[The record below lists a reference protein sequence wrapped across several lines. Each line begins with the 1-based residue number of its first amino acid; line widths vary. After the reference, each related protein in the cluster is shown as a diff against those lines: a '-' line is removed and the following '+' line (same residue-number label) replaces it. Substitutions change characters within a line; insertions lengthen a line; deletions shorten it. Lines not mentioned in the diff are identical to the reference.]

1 MEGSEGKGQLTTDD
15 LVDDGTTEPVINIR
29 TFRFNFTLMSEQT
42 LKSKYE
48 IKELELNALLEVTQ
62 AINNNVPEES
72 LYKIYNFTLRS
83 NLNIKKLALFVL
95 DESWNCKVNFG
106 TKVNLTKA
114 KLPECF
120 KTVTDVSRC
129 HEFGE
134 GDFYEFDTV
143 VPVAHKK
150 TTLALVFVGGL
161 ANDEIYGNDDAVR
174 FIQALSNIIIVAIEN
189 KKLARKQLEQEALR
203 KELEIASDVQQF
215 LFPEKLP
222 NTDVLKIEASYL
234 PHDRVGGD
242 YYDYVPIN
250 KNQFLICV
258 ADVSGKG
265 IPAALMMS
273 NFQASL
279 RTLLRQTPNLTD
291 IVEALNFQVLENTK
305 GEKFITFFAA
315 IYDVRLKTMVYV
327 NSGHNPPILWSRKG
341 GIQLLEEGSTV
352 LGAMHPLPF
361 LNEGFLT
368 NLDDFLLFCYT
379 DGLTETISEQGSEF
393 GVESLLS
400 YFSSD
405 HIFTKDLKTIH
416 QDIIVALD
424 AFKGRN
430 GYHDDITILSCR
442 VG

>member
-1 MEGSEGKGQLTTDD
+1 MTQLD
-15 LVDDGTTEPVINIR
+15 IKKQ
-29 TFRFNFTLMSEQT
+29 F
-42 LKSKYE
+42 E
-48 IKELELNALLEVTQ
+48 IKELELNALLEITQ
-62 AINNNVPEES
+62 AINSNLPEES

-95 DESWNCKVNFG
+95 DDEWNCKASFG
-106 TKVNLTKA
+106 TDHQFLRA
-114 KLPECF
+114 KLLPEF
-120 KTVTDVSRC
+120 KTIQDIT
-129 HEFGE
+129 HLK
-134 GDFYEFDTV
+134 DFEQCDFTEFDIII
-143 VPVAHKK
+143 PVAHKSH
-150 TTLALVFVGGL
+150 TLALVFVGGL
-161 ANDEIYGNDDAVR
+161 DRNDPRYENEDGIR

-189 KKLARKQLEQEALR
+189 KKMARRQLEQEAFR

-215 LFPEKLP
+215 LFPETLP
-222 NTDVLKIEASYL
+222 NTDMLKVEASYL

-242 YYDYVPIN
+242 YYDYIPIN

-273 NFQASL
+273 NFQAVL

-291 IVEALNFQVLENTK
+291 IIEALNFQVLENTK

-315 IYDVRLKTMVYV
+315 IYDLRLKTMVYV
-327 NSGHNPPILWSRKG
+327 NSGHNPPILIDKKNGLR
-341 GIQLLEEGSTV
+341 LLEEGSTV

-361 LNEGFLT
+361 LNEGFVT
-368 NLDDFLLFCYT
+368 GLDEFLLFCYT
-379 DGLTETISEQGSEF
+379 DGLTETVNEQDNEF
-393 GVESLLS
+393 GVEALMA
-400 YFSSD
+400 YFEKKD
-405 HIFTKDLKTIH
+405 TFTKDLKVIH

-424 AFKGRN
+424 KFKGKN

>member
-1 MEGSEGKGQLTTDD
+1 MEELD
-15 LVDDGTTEPVINIR
+15 IR
-29 TFRFNFTLMSEQT
+29 KQF
-42 LKSKYE
+42 E
-48 IKELELNALLEVTQ
+48 IKELELNALLEITQ
-62 AINNNVPEES
+62 AINSNLPEES

-95 DESWNCKVNFG
+95 DDDWYCKANFG
-106 TKVNLTKA
+106 TIHHYGRVKL
-114 KLPECF
+114 LPEF
-120 KTVTDVSRC
+120 KTIQDITHLR
-129 HEFGE
+129 EFRQCE
-134 GDFYEFDTV
+134 FTEFDIV
-143 VPVAHKK
+143 IPVAHKNI
-150 TTLALVFVGGL
+150 TLALVFVGGL
-161 ANDEIYGNDDAVR
+161 DKYDASYENGDGIR

-222 NTDVLKIEASYL
+222 NTELLKIEASYL

-242 YYDYVPIN
+242 YYDYIPIN

-279 RTLLRQTPNLTD
+279 RTLVRLTPNLTD

-315 IYDVRLKTMVYV
+315 IYDIHLKTMVYV
-327 NSGHNPPILWSRKG
+327 NAGHNPPLLLDRKN
-341 GIQLLEEGSTV
+341 GIRLLEDGATV

-361 LNEGFLT
+361 LNEGFVTDLS
-368 NLDDFLLFCYT
+368 DFLLFCYT
-379 DGLTETISEQGSEF
+379 DGLTETLSELGAEY
-393 GVESLLS
+393 GVDALLN
-400 YFSSD
+400 YFREERT
-405 HIFTKDLKTIH
+405 FNKDLKTIH
-416 QDIIVALD
+416 QDIIVSLD
-424 AFKGRN
+424 HFKGRN
-430 GYHDDITILSCR
+430 SYHDDITILSCR
-442 VG
+442 VNN

>member
-1 MEGSEGKGQLTTDD
+1 M
-15 LVDDGTTEPVINIR
+15 TELSI
-29 TFRFNFTLMSEQT
+29 
-42 LKSKYE
+42 KSKFE
-48 IKELELNALLEVTQ
+48 IKELEINALLEITQ
-62 AINNNVPEES
+62 AINSNLPEES

-83 NLNIKKLALFVL
+83 NLKIEKLALFVL
-95 DESWNCKVNFG
+95 DDEWDCKVSFG
-106 TKVNLTKA
+106 TKKSFSRTDL
-114 KLPECF
+114 LPEF
-120 KTVTDVSRC
+120 KTIQDITHLKNFKEC
-129 HEFGE
+129 
-134 GDFYEFDTV
+134 DFTVFDIII
-143 VPVAHKK
+143 PVAHKDK
-150 TTLALVFVGGL
+150 TLALVFVGGFDKQDTY
-161 ANDEIYGNDDAVR
+161 AHNDGVK

-189 KKLARKQLEQEALR
+189 KKLVRRQLEQEAFR

-222 NTDVLKIEASYL
+222 NTEFLKVEASYL
-234 PHDRVGGD
+234 PHDHIGGD
-242 YYDYVPIN
+242 YYDYIPIN

-315 IYDVRLKTMVYV
+315 IYDIRLKTMVYV
-327 NSGHNPPILWSRKG
+327 NSGHNPPILWSKKDGLR
-341 GIQLLEEGSTV
+341 LLEEGSTV

-361 LNEGFLT
+361 LNEGFVT
-368 NLDDFLLFCYT
+368 GLDDFLLFCYT
-379 DGLTETISEQGSEF
+379 DGLTETINADGKEF
-393 GVESLLS
+393 GVDFLIN
-400 YFSSD
+400 YFSKPETSV
-405 HIFTKDLKTIH
+405 KDLKTIH
-416 QDIIVALD
+416 QDIIVSLD
-424 AFKGRN
+424 QFKGRM

>member
-1 MEGSEGKGQLTTDD
+1 MEQID
-15 LVDDGTTEPVINIR
+15 IR
-29 TFRFNFTLMSEQT
+29 KQF
-42 LKSKYE
+42 E
-48 IKELELNALLEVTQ
+48 IKELELNALLEITQ
-62 AINNNVPEES
+62 AINSNLAEES

-95 DESWNCKVNFG
+95 DADWNCKVHFG
-106 TKVNLTKA
+106 TKHHYGKVKL
-114 KLPECF
+114 LPEF
-120 KTVTDVSRC
+120 KTIQDITHLQDFKDC
-129 HEFGE
+129 EFT
-134 GDFYEFDTV
+134 EFDIII
-143 VPVAHKK
+143 PVAHQHN
-150 TTLALVFVGGL
+150 TLALVFVGGL
-161 ANDEIYGNDDAVR
+161 DKNDVSYENEDGIR

-189 KKLARKQLEQEALR
+189 KKLVAKQLEQEALR

-215 LFPEKLP
+215 LFPKKLP
-222 NTDVLKIEASYL
+222 STDRLKVEASYL
-234 PHDRVGGD
+234 PHDMVGGD
-242 YYDYVPIN
+242 YYDYIPIN

-315 IYDVRLKTMVYV
+315 IYDINLKTMVYV
-327 NSGHNPPILWSRKG
+327 NSGHNPPILCTRKN

-361 LNEGFLT
+361 INEGFIT
-368 NLDDFLLFCYT
+368 DLDDFLIFCYT
-379 DGLTETISEQGSEF
+379 DGLTETINEEGKEF
-393 GVESLLS
+393 GSDTLLE
-400 YFSSD
+400 YFRKD
-405 HIFTKDLKTIH
+405 HVYTKDLKTIH
-416 QDIIVALD
+416 HDLIVALD
-424 AFKGRN
+424 LFKGRN

>member
-1 MEGSEGKGQLTTDD
+1 MTQLD
-15 LVDDGTTEPVINIR
+15 IKKQ
-29 TFRFNFTLMSEQT
+29 F
-42 LKSKYE
+42 E
-48 IKELELNALLEVTQ
+48 IKELELNALLEITQ
-62 AINNNVPEES
+62 AINSNLPEES

-95 DESWNCKVNFG
+95 DDEWNCKASFG
-106 TKVNLTKA
+106 TDKQFFRA
-114 KLPECF
+114 KLLPEF
-120 KTVTDVSRC
+120 KTIQDIT
-129 HEFGE
+129 HLK
-134 GDFYEFDTV
+134 DFDQCDFTEFDIII
-143 VPVAHKK
+143 PVAHKSH
-150 TTLALVFVGGL
+150 TLALVFVGGL
-161 ANDEIYGNDDAVR
+161 DKNDPRYENEDGIR

-189 KKLARKQLEQEALR
+189 KKLARKQLEQEAFR

-215 LFPEKLP
+215 LFPETLP
-222 NTDVLKIEASYL
+222 NTEVLKVEASYL

-242 YYDYVPIN
+242 YYDYIPIN

-273 NFQASL
+273 NFQAVL

-291 IVEALNFQVLENTK
+291 IIEALNYQVLENTK

-327 NSGHNPPILWSRKG
+327 NSGHNPPILYDRKNG
-341 GIQLLEEGSTV
+341 LRLLEEGSTV

-361 LNEGFLT
+361 LNEGFVT
-368 NLDDFLLFCYT
+368 GLDDFLLFCYT
-379 DGLTETISEQGSEF
+379 DGLTETVNEQGQEF
-393 GVESLLS
+393 GVESLLR
-400 YFSSD
+400 YFEQKD
-405 HIFTKDLKTIH
+405 TFTKDLKVIH

-424 AFKGRN
+424 RFKGKN